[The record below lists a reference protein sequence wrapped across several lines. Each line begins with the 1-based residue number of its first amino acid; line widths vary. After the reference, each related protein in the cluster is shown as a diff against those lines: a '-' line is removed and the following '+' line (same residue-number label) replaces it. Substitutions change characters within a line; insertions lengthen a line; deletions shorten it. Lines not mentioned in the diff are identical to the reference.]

1 MDRRGAL
8 GVRAGILGV
17 CLCVLSGCGGSS
29 SSENGN
35 LRFLQGSPDAPQ
47 VNLLVDGKSV
57 ATNIGYINATGYV
70 SVKSGSRHVQVVPV
84 SGASPVLDANV
95 TINASGNQ
103 TLIISGPVASIHN
116 VLLTDGG
123 TTATTGDAHVRVV
136 NASSSM
142 GTADVYIVPS
152 GTSIAGIPPTVANLA
167 FNSDTGYQLV
177 PVGAYEVFM
186 TAPQTKNAFLST
198 GPINLAAS
206 ANQTVV
212 GLDDPSGSGF
222 TFTVLTDQ

>member
-8 GVRAGILGV
+8 GVRAGILVV
-17 CLCVLSGCGGSS
+17 CLSVLLGCGGSS
-29 SSENGN
+29 SSESGN

-57 ATNIGYINATGYV
+57 ATNIGYINATGYI
-70 SVKSGSRHVQVVPV
+70 SVKSGSRHVQAVPV
-84 SGASPVLDANV
+84 SGAAPVLDTNV
-95 TINASGNQ
+95 TIIASGNQ
-103 TLIISGPVASIHN
+103 TLIVSGPAASTHSI
-116 VLLTDGG
+116 VLTDGG

-136 NASSSM
+136 NASSNM

-212 GLDDPSGSGF
+212 GLDDSSGSGF

>member
-1 MDRRGAL
+1 M

-29 SSENGN
+29 SNSENGN

-47 VNLLVDGKSV
+47 INLLVDGKSV
-57 ATNIGYINATGYV
+57 ATNIGYINATGYI
-70 SVKSGSRHVQVVPV
+70 SLKSGSRHVQVVPV
-84 SGASPVLDANV
+84 SGASPVLDTNV
-95 TINASGNQ
+95 TITASGNQ
-103 TLIISGPVASIHN
+103 TLMVTGPAASIHSI
-116 VLLTDGG
+116 LLADGG

-142 GTADVYIVPS
+142 GPADVYIVPS

-177 PVGAYEVFM
+177 PVGATAAGTYEVFM

>member
-1 MDRRGAL
+1 L
-8 GVRAGILGV
+8 GVRAGILVVGLGV
-17 CLCVLSGCGGSS
+17 LLGCGGSR
-29 SSENGN
+29 SSESGN

-84 SGASPVLDANV
+84 SGASPVLDANI
-95 TINASGNQ
+95 TITASGNQ
-103 TLIISGPVASIHN
+103 TLIISGPAAGIQN

-136 NASSSM
+136 NASSTM
-142 GTADVYIVPS
+142 GTADVYIVSS
-152 GTSIAGIPPTVANLA
+152 GTSIAGIAPTVANLA

-186 TAPQTKNAFLST
+186 TAPNTKNAFR
-198 GPINLAAS
+198 
-206 ANQTVV
+206 
-212 GLDDPSGSGF
+212 
-222 TFTVLTDQ
+222 

>member
-1 MDRRGAL
+1 L

-29 SSENGN
+29 SNSENGN

-47 VNLLVDGKSV
+47 INLLVDGKSV
-57 ATNIGYINATGYV
+57 ATNIGYINATGYI
-70 SVKSGSRHVQVVPV
+70 SLKSGSRHVQVVPM
-84 SGASPVLDANV
+84 SGASSVLDTNV
-95 TINASGNQ
+95 TITASGNQ
-103 TLIISGPVASIHN
+103 TLIISGPAASIHS
-116 VLLTDGG
+116 VLLADGG

-152 GTSIAGIPPTVANLA
+152 GTSIAGISPTVANLA

>member
-1 MDRRGAL
+1 M
-8 GVRAGILGV
+8 GVRAGILVVGLGV
-17 CLCVLSGCGGSS
+17 LLGCGGSR
-29 SSENGN
+29 SSESGN

-84 SGASPVLDANV
+84 SGASPVLDANI
-95 TINASGNQ
+95 TITASGNQ
-103 TLIISGPVASIHN
+103 TLIISGPAAGIQN

-152 GTSIAGIPPTVANLA
+152 HQYRWDTAYGGKFGIQFRYWLSVGPGRGLRSVHDCPPNQECLPEYRA
-167 FNSDTGYQLV
+167 YQ
-177 PVGAYEVFM
+177 
-186 TAPQTKNAFLST
+186 S
-198 GPINLAAS
+198 AS
-206 ANQTVV
+206 QRQP
-212 GLDDPSGSGF
+212 DSGR
-222 TFTVLTDQ
+222 T

>member
-1 MDRRGAL
+1 
-8 GVRAGILGV
+8 
-17 CLCVLSGCGGSS
+17 
-29 SSENGN
+29 

-70 SVKSGSRHVQVVPV
+70 SVKSGSRHVQAVPV
-84 SGASPVLDANV
+84 SGASAVLDTNI
-95 TINASGNQ
+95 TITASGNQ
-103 TLIISGPVASIHN
+103 TLIVSGPAASIHS

-136 NASSSM
+136 NASSGM

-152 GTSIAGIPPTVANLA
+152 GTSIARIAPTVANLA

-186 TAPQTKNAFLST
+186 TAPPTKNSFLST
-198 GPINLAAS
+198 GPINLPAS

>member
-1 MDRRGAL
+1 M
-8 GVRAGILGV
+8 GVRAGILVVGLGV
-17 CLCVLSGCGGSS
+17 LLGCGGSR
-29 SSENGN
+29 SSESGN

-95 TINASGNQ
+95 TITASGNQ

-136 NASSSM
+136 NASSTM
-142 GTADVYIVPS
+142 GTADVYIVSS
-152 GTSIAGIPPTVANLA
+152 GTSIAGIAPTVANLA

>member
-1 MDRRGAL
+1 L
-8 GVRAGILGV
+8 GVRAGILVVGLGV
-17 CLCVLSGCGGSS
+17 LLGCGGSR
-29 SSENGN
+29 SSESGN

-84 SGASPVLDANV
+84 SGASPVLDANI
-95 TINASGNQ
+95 TITASGNQ
-103 TLIISGPVASIHN
+103 TLIISGPAAGIQN

-136 NASSSM
+136 NASSTM
-142 GTADVYIVPS
+142 GTADVYIVSS
-152 GTSIAGIPPTVANLA
+152 GTSIAGIAPTVANLA

-186 TAPQTKNAFLST
+186 TAPNTKNAFLST
-198 GPINLAAS
+198 GPVNLAAS

>member
-1 MDRRGAL
+1 
-8 GVRAGILGV
+8 
-17 CLCVLSGCGGSS
+17 
-29 SSENGN
+29 
-35 LRFLQGSPDAPQ
+35 
-47 VNLLVDGKSV
+47 
-57 ATNIGYINATGYV
+57 
-70 SVKSGSRHVQVVPV
+70 
-84 SGASPVLDANV
+84 
-95 TINASGNQ
+95 
-103 TLIISGPVASIHN
+103 LIISGPAAGIQN

-136 NASSSM
+136 NASSTM
-142 GTADVYIVPS
+142 GTADVYIVSS
-152 GTSIAGIPPTVANLA
+152 GTSIAGIAPTVANLA

-186 TAPQTKNAFLST
+186 TAPNTKNAFLST